1 MNKVIIIINTHH
13 AQESANTL
21 NEFSKMSHDNTELFN
36 NVATSTIPIIDTFN
50 TQDLS
55 NNLNP
60 FTKMNHDNP
69 GLFS

>member
-1 MNKVIIIINTHH
+1 MNHYN
-13 AQESANTL
+13 AG
-21 NEFSKMSHDNTELFN
+21 LFN
-36 NVATSTIPIIDTFN
+36 NIAPAIIPIIDTFN

-69 GLFS
+69 GLFN